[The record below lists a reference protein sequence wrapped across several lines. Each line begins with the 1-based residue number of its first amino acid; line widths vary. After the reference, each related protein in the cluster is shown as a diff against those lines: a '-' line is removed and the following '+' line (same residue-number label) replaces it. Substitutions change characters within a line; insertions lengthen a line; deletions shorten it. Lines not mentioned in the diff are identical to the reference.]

1 MKIAIVKLSALGDI
15 VHAMIVL
22 QFIKKYNQKIEIDWV
37 VEESYKELLEFNTDI
52 NKINVVNLR
61 KAKKKKSIYLLL
73 SELKKARK
81 FGPYDLVIDLQGL
94 IKSALISRLIRS
106 PLTIGFD
113 KSSIRERMASF
124 FYNKTYKYEYKSNVI
139 ERNLAIVNFA
149 LGLSFSYQDIQ
160 NKIPFLYSNFNYSS
174 NKLSTIKNNIL
185 LIPGASFQSKRY
197 PVDKFVE
204 LTKLLDANFLI
215 ISGDSEEKDLANQ
228 IQAQSPNVAVLER
241 LNIDSIISLI
251 SQIDLVIGSDTGP
264 THMAWALGIP
274 SITLFGPTPGERNTF
289 ITNINRFIESDSKV
303 NPYKINKNDFSIKNI
318 NVEEI
323 VQLSCKLLNSW
334 RK

>member
-1 MKIAIVKLSALGDI
+1 M
-15 VHAMIVL
+15 
-22 QFIKKYNQKIEIDWV
+22 
-37 VEESYKELLEFNTDI
+37 
-52 NKINVVNLR
+52 
-61 KAKKKKSIYLLL
+61 
-73 SELKKARK
+73 
-81 FGPYDLVIDLQGL
+81 L
-94 IKSALISRLIRS
+94 I
-106 PLTIGFD
+106 
-113 KSSIRERMASF
+113 
-124 FYNKTYKYEYKSNVI
+124 
-139 ERNLAIVNFA
+139 
-149 LGLSFSYQDIQ
+149 
-160 NKIPFLYSNFNYSS
+160 
-174 NKLSTIKNNIL
+174 NNIL

>member
-289 ITNINRFIESDSKV
+289 ITNINRFLESDSKV